1 MGESLTAPDS
11 PLLNRALSAY
21 AVGSVFKPVVAA
33 AALEA
38 GEGDFVRDCP
48 GYDSRNGQ
56 VYRCAGSVPHGLVGL
71 GGALEKSCNGYFIE
85 LGRRL
90 GPERVRQMAAALGFG
105 KGQDIAAGLRASAG
119 VLPEAETLENEGQFA
134 NFCFGQGELLAT
146 PLQAA
151 GMMNAIAAGGVYRTP
166 LFVECVVDEATGE
179 ELAPLA
185 HGSARRVFSEETA
198 KRLQGLLAGVVAEG
212 TGQQAAPAEGTAAG
226 KTGTAQTGQFREGE
240 ELKNY
245 WFAGFYPA
253 DRPRWTIVV
262 MQDAQTEPEVSSAAV
277 FARLCDALA
286 AGEDG

>member
-1 MGESLTAPDS
+1 M
-11 PLLNRALSAY
+11 
-21 AVGSVFKPVVAA
+21 
-33 AALEA
+33 
-38 GEGDFVRDCP
+38 
-48 GYDSRNGQ
+48 
-56 VYRCAGSVPHGLVGL
+56 
-71 GGALEKSCNGYFIE
+71 
-85 LGRRL
+85 
-90 GPERVRQMAAALGFG
+90 
-105 KGQDIAAGLRASAG
+105 
-119 VLPEAETLENEGQFA
+119 
-134 NFCFGQGELLAT
+134 
-146 PLQAA
+146 
-151 GMMNAIAAGGVYRTP
+151 
-166 LFVECVVDEATGE
+166 DEATGE

-253 DRPRWTIVV
+253 DRPLWTIVV

-286 AGEDG
+286 AEEDG